1 MKRCFINLHNFIILV
16 NIFLTFMN
24 DSDKKV
30 NQSVVKAFKLLD
42 AFTNDKTSW
51 GVRELALKT
60 GYNKSTTYR
69 LLNTLASLNIVHQN
83 TDEKYSLGSKLFELG
98 NRVAIYKAISKST
111 NIPIK
116 NVALEIQETVLLSIL
131 KEDQVFHINK
141 ADSLHGLKINTSI
154 GSYQPIH
161 ATASGKLL
169 LAFSEKNT
177 QEKILNRIPLH
188 KVTKHTIDS
197 IKKLKEDLELITVQ
211 EYALDIEE
219 LELGLVSIAIPI
231 RNKEKK
237 VIASISASGPL
248 SRFRTENIPNYIKT
262 LKKGVV
268 EIEKEFTGFES
279 L

>member
-1 MKRCFINLHNFIILV
+1 MSDN
-16 NIFLTFMN
+16 
-24 DSDKKV
+24 DKKV
-30 NQSVVKAFKLLD
+30 NQSVVKAFALLD
-42 AFTNDKTSW
+42 AFTNEKTTW

-69 LLNTLASLNIVHQN
+69 LLNTLAALNIVHQN
-83 TDEKYSLGSKLFELG
+83 DNEKYSLGSKLFELG

-111 NIPIK
+111 NTPIK

-169 LAFSEKNT
+169 LAFSNKET
-177 QEKILNRIPLH
+177 QHEILKRIQLY
-188 KVTKHTIDS
+188 KATQHTITNL
-197 IKKLKEDLELITVQ
+197 KKFKEELNKTYTRG
-211 EYALDIEE
+211 YALDIEE
-219 LELGLVSIAIPI
+219 FELGLVSIAIPI
-231 RNKEKK
+231 RNKTGNI
-237 VIASISASGPL
+237 IASISASGPL
-248 SRFRTENIPNYIKT
+248 SRFRTENIPNYIGI
-262 LKKGVV
+262 LQKGVT
-268 EIEKEFTGFES
+268 IMEKEFKDFDS

>member
-1 MKRCFINLHNFIILV
+1 
-16 NIFLTFMN
+16 MN

-30 NQSVVKAFKLLD
+30 NQSVVKAFALLD

-83 TDEKYSLGSKLFELG
+83 SNEKYSLGSKLFELG
-98 NRVAIYKAISKST
+98 NRVAIYKTITKST
-111 NIPIK
+111 NTPIK

-161 ATASGKLL
+161 ATAAGKLL
-169 LAFSEKNT
+169 LAFSEKHI
-177 QEKILNRIPLH
+177 QEEILKRIQLS
-188 KVTKHTIDS
+188 KVTQHS
-197 IKKLKEDLELITVQ
+197 ITNIKNFKEELNKTNSQ

-219 LELGLVSIAIPI
+219 FELGLVSIAIPI
-231 RNKEKK
+231 RNRFNNI
-237 VIASISASGPL
+237 IASISASGPL
-248 SRFRTENIPNYIKT
+248 SRFRTKNIPTYIEI
-262 LKKGVV
+262 LKKGVL
-268 EIEKEFTGFES
+268 EIEKEFKDFDS

>member
-1 MKRCFINLHNFIILV
+1 MS
-16 NIFLTFMN
+16 
-24 DSDKKV
+24 DPDKKV
-30 NQSVVKAFKLLD
+30 NQSVVKAFALLD
-42 AFTNDKTSW
+42 AFTNEKTSW

-83 TDEKYSLGSKLFELG
+83 SNEKYSLGSKLFELG
-98 NRVAIYKAISKST
+98 NRVAIYKAITKST
-111 NIPIK
+111 NAPIK

-169 LAFSEKNT
+169 LAFSKKEVQN
-177 QEKILNRIPLH
+177 EILKRIQLS
-188 KVTKHTIDS
+188 KATEHTITNLKS
-197 IKKLKEDLELITVQ
+197 FKKELDTIHSQ
-211 EYALDIEE
+211 GYALDIEE
-219 LELGLVSIAIPI
+219 FELGLVSIAIPI
-231 RNKEKK
+231 HNKSGNI
-237 VIASISASGPL
+237 IASISASGPL
-248 SRFRTENIPNYIKT
+248 SRFRTENIPNYINI
-262 LKKGVV
+262 LQKGVV
-268 EIEKEFTGFES
+268 IMEEEFKDFDS